1 LKSFLLI
8 LTLAFV
14 FLSRAKLNEIDSLEH
29 IIETTNIDSVKVKT
43 LYYLDGLIYIS
54 DPKLDNELNLQ
65 IAEICNNNLTFNTN
79 LSVNEIEFYS
89 YYLLKSYNVLGINQD
104 NLGNYPLALDYYYK
118 SLQIGEKMDD
128 SVSIGGVYNN
138 IGLIHQKLKEFSL
151 AKYYYFKSLK
161 LESQIKDSSGIA
173 TAYNNIGNLYLSN
186 KKLDSAL
193 YFYNLSLPITI
204 SQESPYQTAST
215 YGNIGVVYK
224 DLENYD
230 SALFYYNKSLV
241 IRNSINDW
249 DGLANVYSNIGL
261 IHLNKRQQKKAI
273 QNCLQGLHIATNNEA
288 KYRMK
293 QNCHCLYMA
302 HKQVQNNDSALF
314 YLEWHDS
321 LDNALNTDEAMKAIA
336 QKEIIYET
344 GKKTF
349 LDSLKYLNNLQVS
362 EDKSRESQAKN
373 NFRTK
378 FLVGGLILLF
388 FIGML
393 IYNRLKL
400 IKRQKINLE
409 GQHKYAQEQ
418 NSIITQQKY
427 EIEESIN
434 YAKLIQE
441 ATLPTI
447 NHSDIFKDS
456 FIYYNPKDVVSGDFF
471 WLEDD
476 SNQTYFA
483 VGDCTGHG
491 IPGAF
496 ISMIGTI
503 LLNEI
508 YNAKSIK
515 SPELVLNELNRL
527 IQLTL
532 DSGEAQM
539 NDGMDIS
546 FCTFNKSDQKL
557 SYSGANN
564 GIWIISKNDQLN
576 LKINDSFHAIEPTLT
591 HEAFNLF
598 EIKADKQPVGK
609 YYNTG
614 KPFNLKE
621 VQLTDDDLVYAYTDG
636 FSDQFGGEKGKKYK
650 PKQLKKLLLTIAH
663 LDLSDQK
670 QVLDKEFTSWKKNIE
685 QVDDVCI
692 MGIKI

>member
-1 LKSFLLI
+1 MKTFLI
-8 LTLAFV
+8 LFTLTFV
-14 FLSRAKLNEIDSLEH
+14 FLSRAELNEIDSLEH
-29 IIETTNIDSVKVKT
+29 VIETTKIDSVKVKT

-65 IAEICNNNLTFNTN
+65 IAEICNSNLSFNKNLTP
-79 LSVNEIEFYS
+79 NEINFYS
-89 YYLLKSYNVLGINQD
+89 FYLLKSYNVLGINQD
-104 NLGNYPLALDYYYK
+104 ILGNYPLALDYYYL
-118 SLQIGEKMDD
+118 SLKVGESIDD

-151 AKYYYFKSLK
+151 AKGYYFKSLK
-161 LESQIKDSSGIA
+161 LESQIKDSSGVA
-173 TAYNNIGNLYLSN
+173 TAYNNIGNLFLSD
-186 KKLDSAL
+186 KQPDSAL
-193 YFYNLSLPITI
+193 YYYNLSLPITI
-204 SQESPYQTAST
+204 SQDNTYKTAST

-224 DLENYD
+224 DLENSD
-230 SALFYYNKSLV
+230 SAIFYYNKSLEL
-241 IRNSINDW
+241 RKNTDDW
-249 DGLANVYSNIGL
+249 DGLSNLYSNIGV
-261 IHLNKRQQKKAI
+261 IHISMRNPTKAI
-273 QNCLQGLHIATNNEA
+273 ENCKKGLQIAIKNEA
-288 KYRMK
+288 KYRMI
-293 QNCHCLYMA
+293 QNCNCLYLA
-302 HKQVQNNDSALF
+302 YKAIKNNDSALF

-321 LDNALNTDEAMKAIA
+321 LDNALNNAETMRAVAE
-336 QKEIIYET
+336 KEIIYKT
-344 GKKTF
+344 GKKIL
-349 LDSLKYLNNLQVS
+349 LDSLKYVNNLQVS
-362 EDKSRESQAKN
+362 EEKSLKSQEKN

-378 FLVGGLILLF
+378 FLIGGLIILF
-388 FIGML
+388 FIGIL
-393 IYNRLKL
+393 IFNRLKL
-400 IKRQKINLE
+400 IKRQKIVLE
-409 GQHKYAQEQ
+409 GQHKYAKEQ
-418 NSIITQQKY
+418 NRTISQQKH

-476 SNQTYFA
+476 TEHTYFSVA
-483 VGDCTGHG
+483 DCTGHG

-508 YNAKSIK
+508 HNAKSIK

-539 NDGMDIS
+539 SDGMDIS
-546 FCTFNKSDQKL
+546 FCTFNKTNKIL

-564 GIWIISKNDQLN
+564 GIWIISKQKKLE
-576 LKINDSFHAIEPTLT
+576 LKTNDSFYEIEPTIV
-591 HEAFNLF
+591 ENEFNLY

-609 YYNTG
+609 FYNTG
-614 KPFNLKE
+614 KLFNLKE
-621 VQLTDDDLVYAYTDG
+621 VQLVSGDLVYAYTDG

-650 PKQLKKLLLTIAH
+650 PKQLKKLLLKIAN
-663 LDLSDQK
+663 LDLMAQK
-670 QVLDKEFTSWKKNIE
+670 KELSKEFKDWKKNTE

-692 MGIKI
+692 LGVKI